1 MKNTM
6 KKLLCMALAIML
18 LVSAVPVFAMA
29 DGDTTQTAELHVPVT
44 VYVNDSAVT
53 SKPLTVGTS
62 KVTLNA
68 DLGMSML
75 DNKENRSFVCWKN
88 NGGET
93 VTNGTLVV
101 DSWLEGELAK
111 GYGLKLYIKET
122 SYVTAWVKA
131 YVDGTKVA
139 DTSVKV
145 EAGSTVVLNDDW
157 AAKVGYGGKN
167 ATITSGS
174 LGNGASFTANNEF
187 EVKVSVNLKNN
198 TNTGSETTKP
208 GQGTNQ
214 DVTSKYYVSIILNN
228 ETSNFSK
235 YINVYPVNGRIS
247 TADVDKAYDQLV
259 TPTGY
264 KLIGWQRQN
273 VQECKELGSLDLNNL
288 THAINV
294 LPVFS
299 KTSTD
304 NNTNTDGTTIR
315 DEEFMDDIY
324 LYIYVNN
331 DIISPAK
338 RILLN
343 NYSIIGDHTIN
354 KSDVLT
360 VVDDYYKATDS
371 NKGIIWK
378 GMYRETGDITALNF
392 VTGNGRDDDIRNLD
406 VIRSDGKTD
415 IIKVRV
421 TGVTAKSSST
431 ADSSNYK
438 TGDTI
443 IVPVVV
449 AGLTASAL
457 AAAYV
462 FGKKRFAR

>member
-1 MKNTM
+1 M
-6 KKLLCMALAIML
+6 
-18 LVSAVPVFAMA
+18 
-29 DGDTTQTAELHVPVT
+29 
-44 VYVNDSAVT
+44 
-53 SKPLTVGTS
+53 
-62 KVTLNA
+62 
-68 DLGMSML
+68 
-75 DNKENRSFVCWKN
+75 
-88 NGGET
+88 
-93 VTNGTLVV
+93 
-101 DSWLEGELAK
+101 
-111 GYGLKLYIKET
+111 
-122 SYVTAWVKA
+122 
-131 YVDGTKVA
+131 
-139 DTSVKV
+139 
-145 EAGSTVVLNDDW
+145 
-157 AAKVGYGGKN
+157 
-167 ATITSGS
+167 
-174 LGNGASFTANNEF
+174 
-187 EVKVSVNLKNN
+187 
-198 TNTGSETTKP
+198 
-208 GQGTNQ
+208 
-214 DVTSKYYVSIILNN
+214 TSKYYVSIILNN

-421 TGVTAKSSST
+421 TGVTAKTSST
-431 ADSSNYK
+431 ADSSNPK

-443 IVPVVV
+443 MVPVMV

-457 AAAYV
+457 AVAYV